1 VACLLPIVSRTRRL
15 VRREVVARPW
25 IPLVPWGSLVIAGV
39 YFVAGKVGLTLASVH
54 PSATTVWPPTGIAL
68 AATLLLGYR
77 VWPALFAGAFLVNV
91 TTAGSAWTSLGIASG
106 NTLEALL
113 GGWLVT
119 RFANGCQAFDR
130 TRNILTFVALAG
142 LLSPVVSATVGV
154 ASLSLGGYVSWEQVG
169 AIWLTWWR
177 GDVVGALVVGAWL
190 LGDSIFLIV
199 S

>member
-1 VACLLPIVSRTRRL
+1 RRL

-91 TTAGSAWTSLGIASG
+91 T
-106 NTLEALL
+106 
-113 GGWLVT
+113 
-119 RFANGCQAFDR
+119 
-130 TRNILTFVALAG
+130 
-142 LLSPVVSATVGV
+142 
-154 ASLSLGGYVSWEQVG
+154 LGGYVSWEQVG

-177 GDVVGALVVGAWL
+177 GDVVGALVVAPVLILWGTDRTVHLTRARALELVLL
-190 LGDSIFLIV
+190 LGSVFLV
-199 S
+199 GWVVFGGPSSRTSGYPLTFLCTLPLAVAAFRFGLPQAATCGALP